1 MKVEARLKNYRS
13 SARKVR
19 EVSPIIKGLSV
30 EDAQWQLENLK
41 KGCAEDLR
49 KLLLSAVA
57 NATNNHGLEKENLFV
72 LELIAQEGRTLKRW
86 RPRAHGRAAPIL
98 KRSCHVILT
107 VESSEK
113 AEVETKQKE
122 ESVKKDVEKKD
133 QKTENKEDKKEKEEK
148 K

>member
-1 MKVEARLKNYRS
+1 MKVKARLKNYRS

-30 EDAQWQLENLK
+30 KEALWQLENLK

-49 KLLLSAVA
+49 KLLLSAIA
-57 NATNNHGLEKENLFV
+57 NATNNHAFEKENLFV
-72 LELIAQEGRTLKRW
+72 SELVVQEGRVLKRW
-86 RPRAHGRAAPIL
+86 RPRAHGRATPIL

-107 VESSEK
+107 IETSE
-113 AEVETKQKE
+113 EVEREKQGT
-122 ESVKKDVEKKD
+122 EKKRD
-133 QKTENKEDKKEKEEK
+133 EKKKEEK